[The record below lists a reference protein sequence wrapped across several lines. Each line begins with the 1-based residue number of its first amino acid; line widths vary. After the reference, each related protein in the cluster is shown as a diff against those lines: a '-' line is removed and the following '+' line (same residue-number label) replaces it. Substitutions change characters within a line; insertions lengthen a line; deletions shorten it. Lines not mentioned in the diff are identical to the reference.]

1 MNFKKVWIITKS
13 LLLSQLRA
21 TATNRRGSIR
31 SIIRRPRILGLI
43 DLLAFVIVAGLVY
56 YVSSLVVG
64 TSAQSLFAGFTKN
77 AIVIMPAI
85 LIAMVLLFGLIFEIT
100 SSYQFSSSD
109 TVNWLPVTAPE
120 YVLASTLALLIYYS
134 AVPVIVISAIFSLA
148 YVFGMLGAWE
158 LAAILSLFGVFLS
171 ASVLEI
177 IRAVLNRFSSS
188 FYKKGGQAA
197 VALRA
202 VLGVMILVV
211 FQIMFYPT
219 FYTRFVGAVSPNFGP
234 TWFVPILWASVSVSA
249 FMAGSEGTW
258 ISFGVLSIAL
268 SGALYYFAVAARSKY
283 WVPMPA
289 SIRISTSVYAPK
301 SRTSLLAFMSVAQ
314 LAIARKDMRG
324 LLRRKEMLRFLALPG
339 VFLVTSIF
347 SFSSAGAS
355 GFFVYFGAFV
365 VGIFSFFIASS
376 SVGSEGKSIMTLY
389 LAPVSSR
396 DFLVG
401 KVLTPA
407 LFGSIFGVLFFIV
420 IGALLRITQPSLVA
434 IFLILAIS
442 LSIELSLVGLYVG
455 ARFPNFSEAPRSAY
469 MSQTAALIAFPIA
482 AALIGIPIAPLF
494 AVTIFGLGLG
504 DTLIAFLVSMVL
516 SAVISL
522 VFYVLASGQVKKLLS
537 QIPF

>member
-64 TSAQSLFAGFTKN
+64 TSAQSLFAGFAKN

-134 AVPVIVISAIFSLA
+134 AVPVIVISGIFSLA
-148 YVFGMLGAWE
+148 YVFGMLQAWE

-268 SGALYYFAVAARSKY
+268 SGVLYYFAVAARSKY

-301 SRTSLLAFMSVAQ
+301 SRSSLLAFMSAAQ

-389 LAPVSSR
+389 QAPVSPR

-420 IGALLRITQPSLVA
+420 IGALLRITQPGMVA

-442 LSIELSLVGLYVG
+442 LSVELSLVGLYVG
-455 ARFPNFSEAPRSAY
+455 ARFPNFSEGPRSAY
-469 MSQTAALIAFPIA
+469 MSQTAALIAFPTA

-516 SAVISL
+516 TAVISL
-522 VFYVLASGQVKKLLS
+522 VFYALASGQVKKLLS

>member
-64 TSAQSLFAGFTKN
+64 TSAQSLFAGFAKN

-134 AVPVIVISAIFSLA
+134 AVPVIVISGIFSLA
-148 YVFGMLGAWE
+148 YVFGMLQAWE

-268 SGALYYFAVAARSKY
+268 SGVLYYFAVAARSKY

-301 SRTSLLAFMSVAQ
+301 SRSSLLAFMSAAQ

-389 LAPVSSR
+389 QAPVSPR

-420 IGALLRITQPSLVA
+420 IGALLRITQPGMVA

-442 LSIELSLVGLYVG
+442 LSVELSLVGLYVG
-455 ARFPNFSEAPRSAY
+455 ARFPNFSEGPRSAY
-469 MSQTAALIAFPIA
+469 MSQTAALIAFPTA

-504 DTLIAFLVSMVL
+504 DTLIAFLASMVL
-516 SAVISL
+516 TAVISL
-522 VFYVLASGQVKKLLS
+522 VFYALASGQVKKLLS